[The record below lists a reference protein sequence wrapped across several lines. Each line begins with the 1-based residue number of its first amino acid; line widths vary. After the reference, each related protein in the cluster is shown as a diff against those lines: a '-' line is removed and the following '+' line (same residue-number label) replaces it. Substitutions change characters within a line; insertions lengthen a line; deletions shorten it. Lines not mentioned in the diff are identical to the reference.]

1 MITALVDSGMVRVGA
16 LLELDSSEAHHLQV
30 RRVGS
35 GERVRLLDG
44 RGGVGTGVVSLNRKQ
59 ARVEVIEASQVERPA
74 MLALAVGGGDR
85 DRFGWLVEKAAEL
98 GATDL
103 LPLETERTLNVS
115 TRVRPAHVEKLQ
127 ARAFEAIKQ
136 SGAAWAPA
144 VHPPV
149 TLSEVLATPGLKLVA
164 EQGSLPLAQFT
175 VDQEITCLI
184 GPEGGWTARE
194 TDLLA
199 EKGCTFVRLSPH
211 VLRFET
217 AALALAVLVQDR
229 RTSSPNPLPR
239 YGQGGLL
246 HS

>member
-1 MITALVDSGMVRVGA
+1 VITALVDTGMVRVGA
-16 LLELDSSEAHHLQV
+16 LLELDSAEAHHLQV

-44 RGGVGTGVVSLNRKQ
+44 KGGVGIGVVSLGRKE
-59 ARVEVIEASQVERPA
+59 ARVEVIEATQVPRPA
-74 MLALAVGGGDR
+74 TLALGVGGGDR
-85 DRFGWLVEKAAEL
+85 DRFAWLVEKAAEL

-103 LPLETERTLNVS
+103 LPLETERTANVS
-115 TRVRPAHVEKLQ
+115 SRVRSAHVDKLQ

-144 VHPPV
+144 VHQPL
-149 TLSEVLATPGLKLVA
+149 TLNEVLAAPGLKLVA
-164 EQGSLPLAQFT
+164 EQGSLPLAQF
-175 VDQEITCLI
+175 DANQDITCLI

-194 TDLLA
+194 TDLMA
-199 EKGCTFVRLSPH
+199 ESGCTFVRLSPN

-229 RTSSPNPLPR
+229 RQT
-239 YGQGGLL
+239 
-246 HS
+246 